1 MYVVYLCLRPSEWD
15 EDLDQ
20 EEVKRADEAT
30 KDKDNAIKVLFELV
44 LRADKLHST
53 CLYQNMATR
62 TSMSN

>member
-15 EDLDQ
+15 EDLAQ

-53 CLYQNMATR
+53 
-62 TSMSN
+62 